1 MELITIER
9 KGKKKIKKNE
19 ERTENLNIIK
29 C

>member
-19 ERTENLNIIK
+19 ERTENLNITK